1 MIKDKHSVRQPH
13 QPAPVQESL
22 PEEVSENPFVNMYQ
36 AVKRAIQ
43 TIREDPDDPLS
54 PPFFKTIAIDNGQ
67 FARIVRGE
75 NTEYETVFPAVFI
88 HFVNVRYLVQQ
99 QRIGE
104 GRATMRVRF
113 ILNTL
118 NNGDEDRE
126 CESFIVFQRL
136 NVAIQDAKNREPALN
151 ERCNLT
157 YFDMPT
163 TTNMLQAYWVDYEV
177 WFRESSA
184 WKYRDW
190 IKRYLVMP
198 PFTQHG
204 DAPQHDSGGHGYHP
218 EPGYDKVTGFSRAV
232 ETDVHDGNKDDI
244 SDI

>member
-75 NTEYETVFPAVFI
+75 NTEYETLFPAVFI

-113 ILNTL
+113 FLIRSTR
-118 NNGDEDRE
+118 GR
-126 CESFIVFQRL
+126 
-136 NVAIQDAKNREPALN
+136 
-151 ERCNLT
+151 
-157 YFDMPT
+157 
-163 TTNMLQAYWVDYEV
+163 
-177 WFRESSA
+177 
-184 WKYRDW
+184 
-190 IKRYLVMP
+190 
-198 PFTQHG
+198 G
-204 DAPQHDSGGHGYHP
+204 
-218 EPGYDKVTGFSRAV
+218 
-232 ETDVHDGNKDDI
+232 
-244 SDI
+244 

>member
-1 MIKDKHSVRQPH
+1 MIKDKHSVGQPH

-43 TIREDPDDPLS
+43 TIKEDPDDPLS

-104 GRATMRVRF
+104 GAPPCVYA
-113 ILNTL
+113 
-118 NNGDEDRE
+118 
-126 CESFIVFQRL
+126 SFLIRS
-136 NVAIQDAKNREPALN
+136 
-151 ERCNLT
+151 
-157 YFDMPT
+157 T
-163 TTNMLQAYWVDYEV
+163 TGTRIGSASH
-177 WFRESSA
+177 SS
-184 WKYRDW
+184 Y
-190 IKRYLVMP
+190 
-198 PFTQHG
+198 
-204 DAPQHDSGGHGYHP
+204 
-218 EPGYDKVTGFSRAV
+218 SR
-232 ETDVHDGNKDDI
+232 G
-244 SDI
+244 